1 MYTGSPALTRN
12 RPKPAAANSK
22 TEPLGGPTIGLAVL
36 ITSYFYCLPLGRY
49 SLGGTASDF
58 RIYDFTLFFFAIF
71 IAGRMRARIR
81 ALTADRS
88 SFHRWAF
95 FLLVLVWASLIMT
108 YTTGGPA
115 RLLFAGLR
123 AYRFTG
129 FLFIAVFIVA
139 IANTPQRWQ
148 FLLKVFYVNICVQAL
163 LVCGQE
169 FGIVP
174 HLWPDYWTAGY
185 WIAGNTVPVGT
196 LSPHH
201 KQIGVIMILGI
212 AMSIAYISVAPRTQ
226 KVILVAP
233 IVSML
238 MALAVSGAR
247 TALLGLG
254 AYVLAYVYIHRGRA
268 IPTMMFIGF
277 SLIVVYVYS
286 PSWLTDPLESELDA
300 RITARVEKLGFA
312 GLSGDRMSIY
322 TSDIPYALMNNPFII
337 VAGAGFQNIKYATAG
352 ATGAHNN
359 YLQALIELGIVGF
372 LVYMRF
378 LIAILR
384 RLRFAARKARTRLEA
399 AIASDVWAVFIGI
412 LATMMVGET
421 IWAQYSMFT
430 LAGQVMTLVG
440 LACCPLTWNL
450 KREREEQMRRA
461 EAPDS
466 NPKRFNGGMQ
476 TPFRRGDVA
485 HGDAARR

>member
-1 MYTGSPALTRN
+1 MYTGTPAPTRN
-12 RPKPAAANSK
+12 RPNTTAANSK
-22 TEPLGGPTIGLAVL
+22 TEPLGAPTIGLAVL

-58 RIYDFTLFFFAIF
+58 RAYDFTLFFFVAF
-71 IAGRMRARIR
+71 LAGRMRPRIR
-81 ALTADRS
+81 ALTADRAN
-88 SFHRWAF
+88 FHRWAF

-115 RLLFAGLR
+115 RLLFAALR

-185 WIAGNTVPVGT
+185 WIAGKAVPVGT

-201 KQIGVIMILGI
+201 KQIGVIMMLGI
-212 AMSIAYISVAPRTQ
+212 AMSVAYTSVAPRTQ
-226 KVILVAP
+226 KVILIAPLVA
-233 IVSML
+233 ML
-238 MALAVSGAR
+238 MALTVCGAR
-247 TALLGLG
+247 TALLGMA
-254 AYVLAYVYIHRGRA
+254 AYVLAYVYVHRGRA
-268 IPTMMFIGF
+268 IPTLTFIGL
-277 SLIVVYVYS
+277 SLVVAYMYS

-300 RITARVEKLGFA
+300 RITARVDKLGFA

-322 TSDIPYALMNNPFII
+322 KSDIPYALMNNPFII

-378 LIAILR
+378 LFAILW
-384 RLRFAARKARTRLEA
+384 RLKLAARKARTKLEA
-399 AIASDVWAVFIGI
+399 AMAGDVWAVFIGI
-412 LATMMVGET
+412 LATMLVGET
-421 IWAQYSMFT
+421 LWAQYSMFT
-430 LAGQVMTLVG
+430 LTGQIMTLVG

-450 KREREEQMRRA
+450 RAEREA
-461 EAPDS
+461 EKLKIAPSRDLVQYHS
-466 NPKRFNGGMQ
+466 PHRNHE
-476 TPFRRGDVA
+476 A
-485 HGDAARR
+485 